1 MQFMIGRG
9 LFWIFSRDEM
19 IAAACTIRDITE
31 VVRSFGPD
39 TYHVEEVIEGEQVEN
54 RHVSRFW
61 GWVTYDRDGT
71 ISIEPCLSVLEG

>member
-1 MQFMIGRG
+1 MQFMVGRA
-9 LFWIFSRDEM
+9 LFRLFLRDEM
-19 IAAACTIRDITE
+19 VEAVCTIRDITE

-39 TYHVEEVIEGEQVEN
+39 TYQVEQVIEGERVEN

-71 ISIEPCLSVLEG
+71 ISVEPCLSVLEG